1 MNGNQKPKHLCRR
14 KSHKVTGFFFSY
26 FCIQQKKDESSKNK
40 RNSVQLTKIDQSL
53 YLEEFDSF
61 NQEGSPIVA
70 TPISRRDETG
80 SEGSRESST
89 SGDSRA
95 ATKSLLNSSLISA
108 QSDVVLRRPR
118 EGYSSPY
125 VSTPV
130 LPRQAEVES
139 VRLRSATHD
148 MSAFRARQVR
158 SEIFTDSDWSPGR
171 LGRPRSMDALDKLPS
186 SSSTLT
192 PGDTGS
198 RDGHLSEDDLS
209 STLPRTKKQGMLK
222 HASPAASPKGL
233 RKPRWAKSS
242 PNISPNVARKEYPIG
257 LEPFPPS
264 PPSPTSSRKTES
276 PRSSPILARKLGERT
291 PTRSPKHSPILSRKE
306 NIDTFSSPPGGLR
319 RSSVPNRDNQSLD
332 TIPVRERSTE
342 PAKPRVAVIISP
354 SNTTYTA
361 SSPFQEDQEKL
372 VLQGVQSSPQEHRFN
387 GDVSNSTP
395 SYHELRQQSDGRHEQ
410 PITST
415 PRGFQRQRSFSGEKN
430 IQAAE
435 PPRTNIQ
442 HIRNRSSSGNR
453 NDVPRSI
460 QSAQAREGPIR
471 DTDRPGTAHSRER
484 SLSGDKNSGL
494 RVTAIMQT
502 RDGTNRDTSQ
512 IDTAHSRER
521 TLSGDKNSG
530 LRVTPIVHG
539 MDGPSRDT
547 RQTGMAHS
555 RERSLSGDRN
565 SGLRVTPTEQAK
577 GGPNRDTIQLGP
589 VNSRSLIAD
598 KNDGLRSSKRLG
610 TLFVASSTPP
620 QSVPV
625 TAHYVTT
632 GTIAKAEP
640 IPPATSGVTTGVN
653 SKSAP
658 LTRAEA
664 SSSSV
669 YAVVRD
675 KYGDER
681 VIPAATN
688 ILPSRDF
695 PTLSRDQPSSRANA
709 TVFNDTANTF
719 YSSPPT
725 SRDGANVDTSTT
737 SRYSY
742 SLPRSGSVS
751 NPVELKPD
759 ANELRDEN
767 RNETKL
773 QVNAGGV
780 HEASKENISNVRAR
794 MLEMEHQ
801 SPPLASQAFVDDN
814 DDDDDTRSV
823 SSQQT
828 RDCSPALRKVRNKAK
843 KATKEKEREIFV
855 DLPVSSPV
863 SSETGSTA
871 PGRRSIAEER
881 SRSRSAGTKEAE
893 GKKSSIWYE
902 YGCV

>member
-1 MNGNQKPKHLCRR
+1 MSKKISQGNK
-14 KSHKVTGFFFSY
+14 FFFSY

-264 PPSPTSSRKTES
+264 PPSPTSSRQTES

-306 NIDTFSSPPGGLR
+306 NIDTFSSPPGGPR

-354 SNTTYTA
+354 SNTTYIA

-395 SYHELRQQSDGRHEQ
+395 SYHELRQHSHGRHEQ

-471 DTDRPGTAHSRER
+471 DTDQPGTAHSRER

-494 RVTAIMQT
+494 MVTAIMQT

-530 LRVTPIVHG
+530 LRVTPIIHG
-539 MDGPSRDT
+539 MDGPSRDA

-688 ILPSRDF
+688 TLPSRDF

-737 SRYSY
+737 SRYSS

-751 NPVELKPD
+751 NPVELKPA
-759 ANELRDEN
+759 ANELKDEN

-801 SPPLASQAFVDDN
+801 SPQLASQAFVDDN

-828 RDCSPALRKVRNKAK
+828 RDCSPALRKVRSKAK

>member
-1 MNGNQKPKHLCRR
+1 M
-14 KSHKVTGFFFSY
+14 
-26 FCIQQKKDESSKNK
+26 
-40 RNSVQLTKIDQSL
+40 
-53 YLEEFDSF
+53 
-61 NQEGSPIVA
+61 
-70 TPISRRDETG
+70 
-80 SEGSRESST
+80 
-89 SGDSRA
+89 
-95 ATKSLLNSSLISA
+95 
-108 QSDVVLRRPR
+108 
-118 EGYSSPY
+118 
-125 VSTPV
+125 
-130 LPRQAEVES
+130 
-139 VRLRSATHD
+139 RLRSATHD

-264 PPSPTSSRKTES
+264 PPSPTSSRKMES

-306 NIDTFSSPPGGLR
+306 NIDTFTSPAGGPR
-319 RSSVPNRDNQSLD
+319 RSSMPNRDNQSLD

-395 SYHELRQQSDGRHEQ
+395 SYHELRQHRDGRHEQ

-430 IQAAE
+430 IQVAE
-435 PPRTNIQ
+435 LPRTNIQ

-460 QSAQAREGPIR
+460 QSAQAREGPSR
-471 DTDRPGTAHSRER
+471 DTDQPGTAHSRER

-494 RVTAIMQT
+494 MVTAIMQT

-512 IDTAHSRER
+512 IDMAHSRER

-589 VNSRSLIAD
+589 VNPRSLIAD

-688 ILPSRDF
+688 TLPSRDF

-737 SRYSY
+737 SRYSS

-751 NPVELKPD
+751 NPVELKPA
-759 ANELRDEN
+759 ANELKDEN

-801 SPPLASQAFVDDN
+801 SPQLASQAFVDDN

-828 RDCSPALRKVRNKAK
+828 RDCSPALRKVRSKAK

>member
-1 MNGNQKPKHLCRR
+1 MSKKISQGNK
-14 KSHKVTGFFFSY
+14 FFFSY
-26 FCIQQKKDESSKNK
+26 FCIQQKKDESSKDK

-70 TPISRRDETG
+70 TPITRRDETG
-80 SEGSRESST
+80 SEDSRESST

-130 LPRQAEVES
+130 LPRQSEAES

-198 RDGHLSEDDLS
+198 RDGHLSEDDLGG
-209 STLPRTKKQGMLK
+209 TLPRTKKQGMLK

-276 PRSSPILARKLGERT
+276 PRLSPIPARKLGERT

-306 NIDTFSSPPGGLR
+306 NIDTFSSPPGGPR

-395 SYHELRQQSDGRHEQ
+395 PYHELRQHSDGRHEQ
-410 PITST
+410 PIIST

-430 IQAAE
+430 TQAAE
-435 PPRTNIQ
+435 PSRTNIQ
-442 HIRNRSSSGNR
+442 QIRNRSSSGNR

-460 QSAQAREGPIR
+460 QSAQAREGPSR
-471 DTDRPGTAHSRER
+471 DTDQPGTAHSRER

-494 RVTAIMQT
+494 RVTPIMQS
-502 RDGTNRDTSQ
+502 RGGTNRDTSQ
-512 IDTAHSRER
+512 VDTALSRER
-521 TLSGDKNSG
+521 IFNGDKNSG
-530 LRVTPIVHG
+530 LRVTPIVHA

-565 SGLRVTPTEQAK
+565 IGHRVTPTEQAK
-577 GGPNRDTIQLGP
+577 GGPNRDTVQLGP
-589 VNSRSLIAD
+589 VNSRSLIAE

-640 IPPATSGVTTGVN
+640 IPPATFGVATSVN

-681 VIPAATN
+681 VIPAASNT
-688 ILPSRDF
+688 LPSRNF
-695 PTLSRDQPSSRANA
+695 PTLSRDQPSRTNA
-709 TVFNDTANTF
+709 TVFSDTANTF

-725 SRDGANVDTSTT
+725 SRDGANVDTSIT
-737 SRYSY
+737 SRYS
-742 SLPRSGSVS
+742 SHLPRKGSVS
-751 NPVELKPD
+751 NPVELKPA
-759 ANELRDEN
+759 ANELKDEN

-773 QVNAGGV
+773 QVNAAGV

-801 SPPLASQAFVDDN
+801 SPPLASQEFDDDNDN
-814 DDDDDTRSV
+814 DDDDDDDARSV

-828 RDCSPALRKVRNKAK
+828 RDCSPALRKVRSKAK

-863 SSETGSTA
+863 SSETGSSA

-881 SRSRSAGTKEAE
+881 SRSRSTGTKEAE

>member
-1 MNGNQKPKHLCRR
+1 M
-14 KSHKVTGFFFSY
+14 
-26 FCIQQKKDESSKNK
+26 
-40 RNSVQLTKIDQSL
+40 
-53 YLEEFDSF
+53 
-61 NQEGSPIVA
+61 
-70 TPISRRDETG
+70 
-80 SEGSRESST
+80 
-89 SGDSRA
+89 
-95 ATKSLLNSSLISA
+95 
-108 QSDVVLRRPR
+108 
-118 EGYSSPY
+118 
-125 VSTPV
+125 
-130 LPRQAEVES
+130 
-139 VRLRSATHD
+139 RLRSATHD

-192 PGDTGS
+192 PGDTAS

-209 STLPRTKKQGMLK
+209 GTLPRTKKQGMLK

-306 NIDTFSSPPGGLR
+306 NIDTFSSPAGGPR
-319 RSSVPNRDNQSLD
+319 RSSMPNRDNQSLD

-387 GDVSNSTP
+387 GDVSNSIP
-395 SYHELRQQSDGRHEQ
+395 SYHELRQHSDGRHEQ

-460 QSAQAREGPIR
+460 QSAQAREGPSR
-471 DTDRPGTAHSRER
+471 DTDQPGTAHSRER

-494 RVTAIMQT
+494 MVAAIMQT

-512 IDTAHSRER
+512 IDMAHSRER

-530 LRVTPIVHG
+530 LRVTPIVRG

-688 ILPSRDF
+688 TLPSRDF

-737 SRYSY
+737 SRYSS

-751 NPVELKPD
+751 NPVELKPA
-759 ANELRDEN
+759 ANELKDEN

-801 SPPLASQAFVDDN
+801 SPQLASQAFVDDN

-828 RDCSPALRKVRNKAK
+828 RDCSPALRKVRSKAK

>member
-1 MNGNQKPKHLCRR
+1 M
-14 KSHKVTGFFFSY
+14 
-26 FCIQQKKDESSKNK
+26 
-40 RNSVQLTKIDQSL
+40 
-53 YLEEFDSF
+53 
-61 NQEGSPIVA
+61 
-70 TPISRRDETG
+70 
-80 SEGSRESST
+80 
-89 SGDSRA
+89 
-95 ATKSLLNSSLISA
+95 
-108 QSDVVLRRPR
+108 
-118 EGYSSPY
+118 
-125 VSTPV
+125 
-130 LPRQAEVES
+130 
-139 VRLRSATHD
+139 RLRSATHD

-242 PNISPNVARKEYPIG
+242 PNISPNVARKEYPKG

-264 PPSPTSSRKTES
+264 PPSPTSSRQTES

-306 NIDTFSSPPGGLR
+306 NIDTFSSPPGGPR

-395 SYHELRQQSDGRHEQ
+395 SYHELRQHRDGRHEQ

-430 IQAAE
+430 IQVAE

-471 DTDRPGTAHSRER
+471 DTDQPGTAHSRER

-494 RVTAIMQT
+494 MVTAIMQT

-565 SGLRVTPTEQAK
+565 NGLRVTPTEQAK

-589 VNSRSLIAD
+589 VNPRSLIAD

-695 PTLSRDQPSSRANA
+695 PTLSRDQPSSRANV

-794 MLEMEHQ
+794 ILEMEHQ

-828 RDCSPALRKVRNKAK
+828 RDCSPALRKVRSKAK

-881 SRSRSAGTKEAE
+881 SRSRSAGTKEVE

>member
-1 MNGNQKPKHLCRR
+1 MFL
-14 KSHKVTGFFFSY
+14 FSY

-40 RNSVQLTKIDQSL
+40 RNSVQLTKIDQSP

-209 STLPRTKKQGMLK
+209 GTLPRTKKQGMLK

-233 RKPRWAKSS
+233 RKPPRWAKSS

-257 LEPFPPS
+257 MEPFPPS

-276 PRSSPILARKLGERT
+276 PRLSPIPARKLGERT

-306 NIDTFSSPPGGLR
+306 NIDTFSSPPGGPR
-319 RSSVPNRDNQSLD
+319 RSSMPNRDNQSLD

-361 SSPFQEDQEKL
+361 SSPFQEGQEKL

-395 SYHELRQQSDGRHEQ
+395 PYHELRQDSDGRHEQ

-415 PRGFQRQRSFSGEKN
+415 PRGSQRQRSFSGEKN

-435 PPRTNIQ
+435 PSRTNIQ

-453 NDVPRSI
+453 NDVLRSI
-460 QSAQAREGPIR
+460 QSAQAREGASR
-471 DTDRPGTAHSRER
+471 DKDQPGTAHSRER

-494 RVTAIMQT
+494 RVTPIMQS

-512 IDTAHSRER
+512 VDTVHSRER
-521 TLSGDKNSG
+521 TLNGDKKSD
-530 LRVTPIVHG
+530 LRVTPIVHA

-565 SGLRVTPTEQAK
+565 SGLRVTPTEQDK
-577 GGPNRDTIQLGP
+577 GGPNRDTVQLGP
-589 VNSRSLIAD
+589 IHSRSLIAD

-640 IPPATSGVTTGVN
+640 IPRATSGVTTGVN

-681 VIPAATN
+681 VIPATSN
-688 ILPSRDF
+688 TLPSRDF
-695 PTLSRDQPSSRANA
+695 PTLSRDQPSRANA
-709 TVFNDTANTF
+709 TVFSDTANTF

-725 SRDGANVDTSTT
+725 SRDGANVDTSIT
-737 SRYSY
+737 SRYSS
-742 SLPRSGSVS
+742 SLPRNGSGS
-751 NPVELKPD
+751 NPVELKPA
-759 ANELRDEN
+759 ANELKDEN

-780 HEASKENISNVRAR
+780 QEASKENISNVRAR
-794 MLEMEHQ
+794 MLEMEHP
-801 SPPLASQAFVDDN
+801 SPPLASQSFV
-814 DDDDDTRSV
+814 DDDDDDDDARSV

-828 RDCSPALRKVRNKAK
+828 RDCSPALRKVRSKAK

>member
-1 MNGNQKPKHLCRR
+1 M
-14 KSHKVTGFFFSY
+14 
-26 FCIQQKKDESSKNK
+26 
-40 RNSVQLTKIDQSL
+40 
-53 YLEEFDSF
+53 
-61 NQEGSPIVA
+61 
-70 TPISRRDETG
+70 
-80 SEGSRESST
+80 
-89 SGDSRA
+89 
-95 ATKSLLNSSLISA
+95 
-108 QSDVVLRRPR
+108 
-118 EGYSSPY
+118 
-125 VSTPV
+125 
-130 LPRQAEVES
+130 
-139 VRLRSATHD
+139 RLRSATHD

-192 PGDTGS
+192 PGDTAS

-209 STLPRTKKQGMLK
+209 GTLPRTKKQGMLK

-306 NIDTFSSPPGGLR
+306 NIDTFSSPAGGPR
-319 RSSVPNRDNQSLD
+319 RSSMPSRDNQSLD

-395 SYHELRQQSDGRHEQ
+395 SYHELRQHSDGRHEQ

-430 IQAAE
+430 IQVAE
-435 PPRTNIQ
+435 LPRTNIQ

-460 QSAQAREGPIR
+460 QSAQAREGPSR
-471 DTDRPGTAHSRER
+471 DTDQPGTAHSRER

-494 RVTAIMQT
+494 MVAAIMQT

-512 IDTAHSRER
+512 IDMAHSRER

-589 VNSRSLIAD
+589 VNPRSLIAD

-688 ILPSRDF
+688 TLPSRDF

-737 SRYSY
+737 SRYSS

-751 NPVELKPD
+751 NPVELKPA
-759 ANELRDEN
+759 ANELKDEN

-801 SPPLASQAFVDDN
+801 SPQLASQAFVDDN

-828 RDCSPALRKVRNKAK
+828 RDCSPALRKVRSKAK

>member
-1 MNGNQKPKHLCRR
+1 MSQKISQGNK
-14 KSHKVTGFFFSY
+14 FFLSY

-264 PPSPTSSRKTES
+264 PPSPTSSRQTES

-306 NIDTFSSPPGGLR
+306 NIDTFSSPPGGPR

-453 NDVPRSI
+453 SDVPRSI
-460 QSAQAREGPIR
+460 RSAQAREGPIR
-471 DTDRPGTAHSRER
+471 DTDQPGTAHSRER

-565 SGLRVTPTEQAK
+565 SVLRVTPTEQAK

-598 KNDGLRSSKRLG
+598 KNDGLQSSKRLG

-688 ILPSRDF
+688 TLPSRDF
-695 PTLSRDQPSSRANA
+695 PTLSRDQSSSRANA

-737 SRYSY
+737 SRYSS

-751 NPVELKPD
+751 NPVELKPA
-759 ANELRDEN
+759 ANELKDEN

-780 HEASKENISNVRAR
+780 HEASKANISNVGAR

-828 RDCSPALRKVRNKAK
+828 RDCSPALRKVRSKAK

>member
-1 MNGNQKPKHLCRR
+1 
-14 KSHKVTGFFFSY
+14 
-26 FCIQQKKDESSKNK
+26 
-40 RNSVQLTKIDQSL
+40 
-53 YLEEFDSF
+53 
-61 NQEGSPIVA
+61 
-70 TPISRRDETG
+70 
-80 SEGSRESST
+80 
-89 SGDSRA
+89 
-95 ATKSLLNSSLISA
+95 
-108 QSDVVLRRPR
+108 
-118 EGYSSPY
+118 
-125 VSTPV
+125 
-130 LPRQAEVES
+130 
-139 VRLRSATHD
+139 

-158 SEIFTDSDWSPGR
+158 SEIFTDSDWSHGR

-264 PPSPTSSRKTES
+264 PPSPTSSRQTES

-306 NIDTFSSPPGGLR
+306 NIDTFSSPPGGPR

-372 VLQGVQSSPQEHRFN
+372 ALQGVQSSPQEHRFN

-471 DTDRPGTAHSRER
+471 DTDQPGTAHSRER

-794 MLEMEHQ
+794 ILEMEHQ

>member
-1 MNGNQKPKHLCRR
+1 M
-14 KSHKVTGFFFSY
+14 
-26 FCIQQKKDESSKNK
+26 
-40 RNSVQLTKIDQSL
+40 
-53 YLEEFDSF
+53 
-61 NQEGSPIVA
+61 
-70 TPISRRDETG
+70 
-80 SEGSRESST
+80 
-89 SGDSRA
+89 
-95 ATKSLLNSSLISA
+95 
-108 QSDVVLRRPR
+108 
-118 EGYSSPY
+118 
-125 VSTPV
+125 
-130 LPRQAEVES
+130 
-139 VRLRSATHD
+139 RLRSATHD

-209 STLPRTKKQGMLK
+209 GTLPRTKKQGMLK

-306 NIDTFSSPPGGLR
+306 NIDTFSSPARGPR
-319 RSSVPNRDNQSLD
+319 RSSMPNRDNQSLD

-361 SSPFQEDQEKL
+361 SLPFQEDQEKL

-395 SYHELRQQSDGRHEQ
+395 SYHELRQHSDGRHEQ

-460 QSAQAREGPIR
+460 QSAQAREGPSR
-471 DTDRPGTAHSRER
+471 DTDQPGTVHSRER

-494 RVTAIMQT
+494 MVAAIMQT

-512 IDTAHSRER
+512 IDMAHSRER

-725 SRDGANVDTSTT
+725 SRDGANVDTITT

-751 NPVELKPD
+751 NPVELKPA
-759 ANELRDEN
+759 ANELKDEN

-801 SPPLASQAFVDDN
+801 SPQLASQAFVDDN

-828 RDCSPALRKVRNKAK
+828 RDCSPALRKVRSKAK

>member
-1 MNGNQKPKHLCRR
+1 MLPSTVPRNQNTFVKENLIIQQ
-14 KSHKVTGFFFSY
+14 VFFLY

-70 TPISRRDETG
+70 TPITRRDETG

-209 STLPRTKKQGMLK
+209 GTLPRTKKQGMLK

-242 PNISPNVARKEYPIG
+242 PNISPNVARKEYSIG
-257 LEPFPPS
+257 LEPFPTS
-264 PPSPTSSRKTES
+264 PPSPASSRKTES

-306 NIDTFSSPPGGLR
+306 NIDTFSSPPGGPR
-319 RSSVPNRDNQSLD
+319 RSSMPNRDNQSLD

-387 GDVSNSTP
+387 GDVSNSTLP
-395 SYHELRQQSDGRHEQ
+395 YHELRQHSDGRHEQ

-435 PPRTNIQ
+435 PSRTNIQ

-460 QSAQAREGPIR
+460 QSAQAREGPSR
-471 DTDRPGTAHSRER
+471 DTDQPGTAHSRER

-494 RVTAIMQT
+494 RLTPIMQS
-502 RDGTNRDTSQ
+502 RDGTNRDTNQ
-512 IDTAHSRER
+512 IDTAHLRER
-521 TLSGDKNSG
+521 TPSGDKNSG
-530 LRVTPIVHG
+530 LRVTPIVHA

-547 RQTGMAHS
+547 RQTGTAHS

-577 GGPNRDTIQLGP
+577 GGPSRDAVQLGP
-589 VNSRSLIAD
+589 VHSRSLIAD
-598 KNDGLRSSKRLG
+598 KNDGVRSSKRLG

-632 GTIAKAEP
+632 GTIAKTEP
-640 IPPATSGVTTGVN
+640 IPPTTSGIATGVN
-653 SKSAP
+653 SNSAP
-658 LTRAEA
+658 LTRAET

-669 YAVVRD
+669 FAVVRN

-681 VIPAATN
+681 VIPAGSNT
-688 ILPSRDF
+688 LPSRDF

-709 TVFNDTANTF
+709 TVFNDTANTS

-725 SRDGANVDTSTT
+725 SRDGANVDTSVT
-737 SRYSY
+737 SRYSS
-742 SLPRSGSVS
+742 SLPRNGSVS
-751 NPVELKPD
+751 NPVELKPA
-759 ANELRDEN
+759 ANELKDEN

-780 HEASKENISNVRAR
+780 HEASKQNMSNVRAR
-794 MLEMEHQ
+794 ILEMEHQ
-801 SPPLASQAFVDDN
+801 SPPFGSQAFVDD
-814 DDDDDTRSV
+814 DDDDARSV

-828 RDCSPALRKVRNKAK
+828 RDCSPALRKVRSKAK
-843 KATKEKEREIFV
+843 KAAKEKEREIFV

-863 SSETGSTA
+863 SSETGTTA
-871 PGRRSIAEER
+871 SGRRSIAEES
-881 SRSRSAGTKEAE
+881 SRSRSTGTKEAE

>member
-1 MNGNQKPKHLCRR
+1 M
-14 KSHKVTGFFFSY
+14 
-26 FCIQQKKDESSKNK
+26 
-40 RNSVQLTKIDQSL
+40 
-53 YLEEFDSF
+53 
-61 NQEGSPIVA
+61 
-70 TPISRRDETG
+70 
-80 SEGSRESST
+80 
-89 SGDSRA
+89 
-95 ATKSLLNSSLISA
+95 
-108 QSDVVLRRPR
+108 
-118 EGYSSPY
+118 
-125 VSTPV
+125 
-130 LPRQAEVES
+130 
-139 VRLRSATHD
+139 RLRSATHD

-158 SEIFTDSDWSPGR
+158 SEIFIDSDWSPGR

-198 RDGHLSEDDLS
+198 RDGHLSEDDLGG
-209 STLPRTKKQGMLK
+209 TLPRTKKQGMLK

-257 LEPFPPS
+257 LEPFPPF

-276 PRSSPILARKLGERT
+276 PRLSPILARKLGERT

-306 NIDTFSSPPGGLR
+306 NIDTFSSPPGGPR

-332 TIPVRERSTE
+332 TIPVREGSTE

-361 SSPFQEDQEKL
+361 SSPFQEVQEKL
-372 VLQGVQSSPQEHRFN
+372 VLQGVQTSPQEHRFN

-395 SYHELRQQSDGRHEQ
+395 PYHELRQHSDGRHEQ

-430 IQAAE
+430 TQAAE
-435 PPRTNIQ
+435 PSRTNIQ

-460 QSAQAREGPIR
+460 QSAQAREGPSR
-471 DTDRPGTAHSRER
+471 DTDQPGTAHSRER

-494 RVTAIMQT
+494 RVTPIMQS
-502 RDGTNRDTSQ
+502 RDGTNRDTNQ
-512 IDTAHSRER
+512 IDTAHPRER
-521 TLSGDKNSG
+521 SLSGDKNSG
-530 LRVTPIVHG
+530 LRVTPIMQSRDGTNRDTSQVDMAHSRERSLSGDKNSGLRITPIVHA

-577 GGPNRDTIQLGP
+577 GGPNRDTVQLGP
-589 VNSRSLIAD
+589 VHSRSLIAD

-640 IPPATSGVTTGVN
+640 IPPATSGVATGVN

-681 VIPAATN
+681 VIPAASNT
-688 ILPSRDF
+688 LPSRDF
-695 PTLSRDQPSSRANA
+695 PTLSRDQPSSRTNA
-709 TVFNDTANTF
+709 TVFSDTANTF

-725 SRDGANVDTSTT
+725 SRDGANVDTSIT
-737 SRYSY
+737 SRYS
-742 SLPRSGSVS
+742 SPSPRNGSVS
-751 NPVELKPD
+751 NPVELKPA
-759 ANELRDEN
+759 ANELKDEN

-773 QVNAGGV
+773 QVNAGRV
-780 HEASKENISNVRAR
+780 QEASKENISNVRAR

-801 SPPLASQAFVDDN
+801 SPPLDDDNDTDN
-814 DDDDDTRSV
+814 DDDARSV

-828 RDCSPALRKVRNKAK
+828 RDCSPALRKVRSKAK

-863 SSETGSTA
+863 SSETGSSA

-881 SRSRSAGTKEAE
+881 SRSRSTGTKEAE

>member
-1 MNGNQKPKHLCRR
+1 MSKKISQGNK
-14 KSHKVTGFFFSY
+14 FFFSY

-158 SEIFTDSDWSPGR
+158 SEIFPDSDWSPGR

-242 PNISPNVARKEYPIG
+242 PNISPNVARKEYPIE

-264 PPSPTSSRKTES
+264 PPSPTSSRQTES

-306 NIDTFSSPPGGLR
+306 NIDTFSSPPGGPR

-354 SNTTYTA
+354 SNTTYIA

-395 SYHELRQQSDGRHEQ
+395 SYHELRQHSDGRHEQ

-471 DTDRPGTAHSRER
+471 DTDQPGTAHSRER

-494 RVTAIMQT
+494 MVTAIMQT

-688 ILPSRDF
+688 TLPSRDF

-737 SRYSY
+737 SRYSS

-751 NPVELKPD
+751 NPVELKPA
-759 ANELRDEN
+759 ANELKDEN

-773 QVNAGGV
+773 QINARGV
-780 HEASKENISNVRAR
+780 HEASKENISDVRAR
-794 MLEMEHQ
+794 MLEMERQ

-828 RDCSPALRKVRNKAK
+828 RDCSPALRKVRSKAK

>member
-1 MNGNQKPKHLCRR
+1 
-14 KSHKVTGFFFSY
+14 
-26 FCIQQKKDESSKNK
+26 
-40 RNSVQLTKIDQSL
+40 
-53 YLEEFDSF
+53 
-61 NQEGSPIVA
+61 
-70 TPISRRDETG
+70 
-80 SEGSRESST
+80 
-89 SGDSRA
+89 
-95 ATKSLLNSSLISA
+95 
-108 QSDVVLRRPR
+108 
-118 EGYSSPY
+118 
-125 VSTPV
+125 
-130 LPRQAEVES
+130 
-139 VRLRSATHD
+139 
-148 MSAFRARQVR
+148 
-158 SEIFTDSDWSPGR
+158 
-171 LGRPRSMDALDKLPS
+171 
-186 SSSTLT
+186 
-192 PGDTGS
+192 
-198 RDGHLSEDDLS
+198 
-209 STLPRTKKQGMLK
+209 MLK

-306 NIDTFSSPPGGLR
+306 NIDTFSSPAGGPR
-319 RSSVPNRDNQSLD
+319 RSSMPNRDNQSLD

-395 SYHELRQQSDGRHEQ
+395 SYHELRQHRDGRHEQ

-430 IQAAE
+430 IQVAE

-471 DTDRPGTAHSRER
+471 DTDQPGTAHSRER

-494 RVTAIMQT
+494 MVTAIMQT

-512 IDTAHSRER
+512 IDMAHSRER

-555 RERSLSGDRN
+555 RERSLGGDRN

-688 ILPSRDF
+688 TLPSRDF
-695 PTLSRDQPSSRANA
+695 PTLSRDQPSSRTNA
-709 TVFNDTANTF
+709 IVFNDTANTF

-737 SRYSY
+737 SRYSS

-751 NPVELKPD
+751 NPVELKPA
-759 ANELRDEN
+759 ANELKDEN

-801 SPPLASQAFVDDN
+801 SPQLASQAFVDDN

-828 RDCSPALRKVRNKAK
+828 RDCSPALRKVRSKAK

>member
-1 MNGNQKPKHLCRR
+1 MSKKISQGNK
-14 KSHKVTGFFFSY
+14 FFFSY
-26 FCIQQKKDESSKNK
+26 FCIQQKKDESFKNK

-264 PPSPTSSRKTES
+264 PPSPTSSRQTES
-276 PRSSPILARKLGERT
+276 PRSSPIVARKLGERT

-306 NIDTFSSPPGGLR
+306 NIDTFSSPPGGPR

-395 SYHELRQQSDGRHEQ
+395 SYHELRQHSDGRHEQ

-415 PRGFQRQRSFSGEKN
+415 PRGFQRQRSFTGEKN

-471 DTDRPGTAHSRER
+471 DTDQPGTAHSRER

-640 IPPATSGVTTGVN
+640 IPSATSGVTTGVN

-794 MLEMEHQ
+794 ILEMEHQ

-828 RDCSPALRKVRNKAK
+828 RDCSPALRKVRSKAK
-843 KATKEKEREIFV
+843 KATKDKEREIFV
-855 DLPVSSPV
+855 DLPVPSPV

-871 PGRRSIAEER
+871 PGRRSVAEER
-881 SRSRSAGTKEAE
+881 SRSRSTGTKEAE

>member
-1 MNGNQKPKHLCRR
+1 M
-14 KSHKVTGFFFSY
+14 
-26 FCIQQKKDESSKNK
+26 
-40 RNSVQLTKIDQSL
+40 
-53 YLEEFDSF
+53 
-61 NQEGSPIVA
+61 
-70 TPISRRDETG
+70 
-80 SEGSRESST
+80 
-89 SGDSRA
+89 
-95 ATKSLLNSSLISA
+95 
-108 QSDVVLRRPR
+108 
-118 EGYSSPY
+118 
-125 VSTPV
+125 
-130 LPRQAEVES
+130 
-139 VRLRSATHD
+139 RLRSATHD

-319 RSSVPNRDNQSLD
+319 RSSVSNRDNQSLD

-688 ILPSRDF
+688 TLPSRDF
-695 PTLSRDQPSSRANA
+695 PTLSRDQSSSRANA

-737 SRYSY
+737 SRYSS

-751 NPVELKPD
+751 NPVELKPA
-759 ANELRDEN
+759 ANELKDEN

-801 SPPLASQAFVDDN
+801 SPQLASQAFVDDN

-828 RDCSPALRKVRNKAK
+828 RDCSPALRKVRSKAK

>member
-1 MNGNQKPKHLCRR
+1 MLPSTVPRNQNTFVKENLIIQQ
-14 KSHKVTGFFFSY
+14 VFFLY

-70 TPISRRDETG
+70 TPITRRDETG

-209 STLPRTKKQGMLK
+209 GTLPRTKKQGMLK

-242 PNISPNVARKEYPIG
+242 PNISPNVARKEYSIG
-257 LEPFPPS
+257 LEPFPTS
-264 PPSPTSSRKTES
+264 PPSPASSRKTES

-306 NIDTFSSPPGGLR
+306 NIDTFSSPPGGPR
-319 RSSVPNRDNQSLD
+319 RSSMPNRDNQSLD

-387 GDVSNSTP
+387 GDVSNSTLP
-395 SYHELRQQSDGRHEQ
+395 YHELRQHSDGRHEQ

-435 PPRTNIQ
+435 PSRTNIQ

-460 QSAQAREGPIR
+460 QSAQAREGPSR
-471 DTDRPGTAHSRER
+471 DTDQPGTAHSRER

-494 RVTAIMQT
+494 RLTPIMQS
-502 RDGTNRDTSQ
+502 RDGTNRDTNQ
-512 IDTAHSRER
+512 IDTAHLRER
-521 TLSGDKNSG
+521 TPSGDKNSG
-530 LRVTPIVHG
+530 LRVTPIVHA

-547 RQTGMAHS
+547 RQTGTAHS

-577 GGPNRDTIQLGP
+577 GGPSRDAVQLGP
-589 VNSRSLIAD
+589 VHSRSLIAD
-598 KNDGLRSSKRLG
+598 KNDGVRSSKRLG

-632 GTIAKAEP
+632 GTIAKTEP
-640 IPPATSGVTTGVN
+640 IPPTTSGIATGVN
-653 SKSAP
+653 SNSAP
-658 LTRAEA
+658 LTRAET

-669 YAVVRD
+669 FAVVRN

-681 VIPAATN
+681 VIPAGSNT
-688 ILPSRDF
+688 LPSRDF

-709 TVFNDTANTF
+709 TVFNDTANTS

-725 SRDGANVDTSTT
+725 SRDGANVDTSVT
-737 SRYSY
+737 SRYSS
-742 SLPRSGSVS
+742 SLPRNGSVS
-751 NPVELKPD
+751 NPVELKPA
-759 ANELRDEN
+759 ANELKDEN

-780 HEASKENISNVRAR
+780 HEASKQNMSNVRAR
-794 MLEMEHQ
+794 ILEMEHQ
-801 SPPLASQAFVDDN
+801 SSPFGSQAFVDD
-814 DDDDDTRSV
+814 DDDDARSV

-828 RDCSPALRKVRNKAK
+828 RDCSPALRKVRSKAK
-843 KATKEKEREIFV
+843 KAAKEKEREIFV

-863 SSETGSTA
+863 SSETGTTA
-871 PGRRSIAEER
+871 SGRRSIAEES
-881 SRSRSAGTKEAE
+881 SRSRSTGTKEAE